1 MKRAFSV
8 YWYIKYKIQSAYART
23 YGAKYCFQDFKRASS
38 HLLPMRPKLF
48 ITAWHMYVAGKWQ
61 ILIKQS
67 FQRLFSPLSGRNSK
81 LIKEWDYIQL
91 GKKKSVVFMNEIPT
105 LLYLLSPMEL
115 NKKKNENKKLKT
127 NCIQRNNWQ
136 DDFTSWEQLRESCKP
151 YWNHVKSSDVFNV
164 KDRVEMLELE

>member
-1 MKRAFSV
+1 MRKNVVLYDNTKIMKRAFSV

-91 GKKKSVVFMNEIPT
+91 GKKKSVVFMNKIPT
-105 LLYLLSPMEL
+105 LLYLLSRMEL
-115 NKKKNENKKLKT
+115 NKKKMKLK
-127 NCIQRNNWQ
+127 N
-136 DDFTSWEQLRESCKP
+136 
-151 YWNHVKSSDVFNV
+151 
-164 KDRVEMLELE
+164 